1 MTESVPLSP
10 ILTQLKFIDD
20 NINSGQY
27 LKGAFELED
36 CKPYTT
42 CYEKLVSFFS
52 LEGKVAGDE
61 EFTALAE
68 LTRLCRV
75 QHSKG
80 VFSIKGGG
88 MILDA
93 LNNIAD
99 ALNSLKD
106 PALKF
111 KELQEKLQHGKK

>member
-1 MTESVPLSP
+1 MHLLVLNNES
-10 ILTQLKFIDD
+10 KFIND

-36 CKPYTT
+36 CKPYIE

-52 LEGKVAGDE
+52 TEGSLAGE
-61 EFTALAE
+61 EETAALVE
-68 LTRLCRV
+68 LTRLCRL
-75 QHSKG
+75 QNSRG

-93 LNNIAD
+93 LNAIAD
-99 ALNSLKD
+99 ALTEVKD

-111 KELQEKLQHGKK
+111 KELQEKLQHGKKNKK